1 MVVKKT
7 YRNSKRRVELSD
19 LFSEASSINYDNP
32 AGGDYIRNVVAE
44 MNSAL
49 KDGTDRQNKDEEKK
63 EPETKE
69 LIPGETLIGTKT
81 GTIQGEL
88 RQIRIFYGNFIN
100 PMNIHNGKYIPIKKK
115 EYLKILNEFLNSD
128 EGREYRKPSEVEIS
142 EAFTEVRKFV
152 NRYIENL
159 NRRKPGMMQPGRS
172 PAASSR
178 KEESAQEDKGG
189 QPEQNSEEQR
199 FADDLS
205 EEERKEVEII
215 QAKQYTKQ
223 QMKEIRKGFDKERR
237 RSSLAMV
244 LLVLFAILT
253 LGAVG
258 FLIKNIVI
266 ASFQDIELQLTKED
280 TVINVGDPF
289 NAQDY
294 VDHVT
299 EADNIYIIYPS
310 LDTSSAGIYY
320 LDYIATNNY
329 KNVKKTL
336 KAIVVDSQGPVIT
349 LNEEEIHLVRD
360 RDEDNFDALSY
371 VQEITDN
378 VDSDLK
384 PAVNELD
391 WEKDEQILTY
401 TVNDSAGN
409 TGTATLKVFIEDK
422 TVCDKHATYDEET
435 NTCTCNS
442 GYKGDGTACR
452 LIQSSSSSSNSG
464 NTGNSSSSGNS
475 GGTGG
480 GTTGGGGGDTPN
492 PPSPPSPSSPF
503 ISASSVTVKVGTSL
517 AEVQAKLVAGISSS
531 SGYWVDY
538 SAVNTSVPGSYPVY
552 IHGNDGAEG
561 SCSVTVVE

>member
-1 MVVKKT
+1 MTVKNP
-7 YRNSKRRVELSD
+7 YRSSKRREMLSELFSD
-19 LFSEASSINYDNP
+19 LPSLDNESA
-32 AGGDYIRNVVAE
+32 AGKDYVRKVVSE
-44 MNSAL
+44 MNSAS
-49 KDGTDRQNKDEEKK
+49 DAEIADTEQK
-63 EPETKE
+63 EPELKK
-69 LIPGETLIGTKT
+69 LVPGETLIGTKI

-88 RQIRIFYGNFIN
+88 KQIRIFYGNFIN
-100 PMNIHNGKYIPIKKK
+100 PMNIHNGRYVPLKKK
-115 EYLKILNEFLNSD
+115 EYLKILEEFLDSE
-128 EGREYRKPSEVEIS
+128 EGRGYERPNEEEIN
-142 EAFTEVRKFV
+142 EAFAEVRKSV
-152 NRYIENL
+152 TEYISSL
-159 NRRKPGMMQPGRS
+159 DRRKQGMMQPGRAQ
-172 PAASSR
+172 AASSG
-178 KEESAQEDKGG
+178 KPEPAQEEEGG
-189 QPEQNSEEQR
+189 QPEQDSQEQQ

-205 EEERKEVEII
+205 EEERKEVELI
-215 QAKQYTKQ
+215 QTKQYTKQ
-223 QMKEIRKGFDKERR
+223 QIKEIRKGFDKERR
-237 RSSLAMV
+237 RSSLTMV

-253 LGAVG
+253 LGAAG

-320 LDYIATNNY
+320 LDYVATNNY

-401 TVNDSAGN
+401 TVNDTAGN

-464 NTGNSSSSGNS
+464 NTGNSPSSGNS

-517 AEVQAKLVAGISSS
+517 AEVQAKLVAGIGSS

>member
-1 MVVKKT
+1 MTVKNP
-7 YRNSKRRVELSD
+7 YRSSKRREMLSELFSD
-19 LFSEASSINYDNP
+19 LPSLDNESA
-32 AGGDYIRNVVAE
+32 AGKDYVRKVVSE
-44 MNSAL
+44 MNSAS
-49 KDGTDRQNKDEEKK
+49 DAEIADTEQK
-63 EPETKE
+63 EPELKK
-69 LIPGETLIGTKT
+69 LVPGETLIGTKI

-88 RQIRIFYGNFIN
+88 KQIRIFYGNFIN
-100 PMNIHNGKYIPIKKK
+100 PMNIHNGRYVPLKKK
-115 EYLKILNEFLNSD
+115 EYLKILEEFLDSE
-128 EGREYRKPSEVEIS
+128 EGRGYERPNEEEIN
-142 EAFTEVRKFV
+142 EAFAEVRKSV
-152 NRYIENL
+152 TEYISSL
-159 NRRKPGMMQPGRS
+159 DRRKQGMMQPGRAQ
-172 PAASSR
+172 AASSG
-178 KEESAQEDKGG
+178 KPEPAQEEEGG
-189 QPEQNSEEQR
+189 QPEQDSQEQQ

-205 EEERKEVEII
+205 EEERKEVELI
-215 QAKQYTKQ
+215 QTKQYTKQ
-223 QMKEIRKGFDKERR
+223 QIKEIRKGFDKERR
-237 RSSLAMV
+237 RSSLTMV

-253 LGAVG
+253 LGAAG

-320 LDYIATNNY
+320 LDYVATNNY

-401 TVNDSAGN
+401 TVNDTAGN

-452 LIQSSSSSSNSG
+452 LIQSSSLTSSSG
-464 NTGNSSSSGNS
+464 NTGNSPSSGNS

-517 AEVQAKLVAGISSS
+517 AEVQAKLVAGIGSS

>member
-1 MVVKKT
+1 MAVRNP
-7 YRNSKRRVELSD
+7 YRSSKRREMLSELFSD
-19 LFSEASSINYDNP
+19 LPSLDNESV
-32 AGGDYIRNVVAE
+32 AGKDYVRKVVSE
-44 MNSAL
+44 MNSAPEDEAADAKQ
-49 KDGTDRQNKDEEKK
+49 KDPEPKK
-63 EPETKE
+63 FV
-69 LIPGETLIGTKT
+69 PGETLIGTKT

-88 RQIRIFYGNFIN
+88 KQIRIFYGNFIN
-100 PMNIHNGKYIPIKKK
+100 PMNIHNGRYVPLKKK
-115 EYLKILNEFLNSD
+115 EYLKILEEFLNSE
-128 EGREYRKPSEVEIS
+128 EGRGYERPSEEEIN
-142 EAFTEVRKFV
+142 EAFTEVRKYV
-152 NRYIENL
+152 TEYISSL
-159 NRRKPGMMQPGRS
+159 DRRKQGLMQPGR
-172 PAASSR
+172 AQAVSSG
-178 KEESAQEDKGG
+178 KPEPAQEEEGG
-189 QPEQNSEEQR
+189 QPEQDPQEQQ

-205 EEERKEVEII
+205 EEERKEVELI
-215 QAKQYTKQ
+215 QTKQYTKQ
-223 QMKEIRKGFDKERR
+223 QIKEIRKGFDKERR
-237 RSSLAMV
+237 RSSLTMV
-244 LLVLFAILT
+244 LLILFAIMA
-253 LGAVG
+253 LGIAF
-258 FLIKNIVI
+258 FLIKDVIV
-266 ASFQDIELQLTKED
+266 ASFQDIDLQLTRED
-280 TVINVGDPF
+280 LVINVGGSF

-299 EADNIYIIYPS
+299 EADNVYIIYPS
-310 LDTSSAGIYY
+310 LDTSSVGIYY
-320 LDYIATNNY
+320 LDYVATNNY

-349 LNEEEIHLVRD
+349 LSEEEIHLVRA

-464 NTGNSSSSGNS
+464 NTGNSPSSGNS

-503 ISASSVTVKVGTSL
+503 ISASSVTVKLGTSL